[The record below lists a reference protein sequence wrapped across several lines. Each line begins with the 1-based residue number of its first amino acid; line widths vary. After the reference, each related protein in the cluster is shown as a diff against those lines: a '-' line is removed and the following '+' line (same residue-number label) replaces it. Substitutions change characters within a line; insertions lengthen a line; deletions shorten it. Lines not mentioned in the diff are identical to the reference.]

1 MKYRRM
7 NRVEKRDMPPT
18 VDIRQIKNPEP
29 NNSGFLLLWD
39 GRHPIVL

>member
-29 NNSGFLLLWD
+29 NNSGFFYY
-39 GRHPIVL
+39 GMVGTPFVL